1 MTRDA
6 VHKRSLCC
14 HAVFVCPSVRL
25 SVCLSVMFVDSVE
38 TNKHIF
44 KCFHCRVATPFYIFH
59 TKPHGNIPS
68 GNPPP
73 LTGASNA
80 GGVCK
85 NHNSRRI
92 SGYRSMTGEVRTTA
106 ATVDR
111 AVYRT
116 DRHASVN
123 LVYTTTTSSPVV
135 AERPRDA
142 S

>member
-1 MTRDA
+1 
-6 VHKRSLCC
+6 
-14 HAVFVCPSVRL
+14 
-25 SVCLSVMFVDSVE
+25 
-38 TNKHIF
+38 
-44 KCFHCRVATPFYIFH
+44 
-59 TKPHGNIPS
+59 
-68 GNPPP
+68 
-73 LTGASNA
+73 
-80 GGVCK
+80 
-85 NHNSRRI
+85 
-92 SGYRSMTGEVRTTA
+92 MTGEVRTTA

>member
-1 MTRDA
+1 MLCISAAYA
-6 VHKRSLCC
+6 VMRCSS
-14 HAVFVCPSVRL
+14 VRPSVCL
-25 SVCLSVMFVDSVE
+25 SVCLSCSW
-38 TNKHIF
+38 TLSKRINIIF